1 MTIEYRIARS
11 EEYGEVADVL
21 IAAYLADGLIPSGT
35 GYERTLADVAGRAA
49 DSEVIVAVQDG
60 TIVGTVTFCPN
71 GSSSAEISSPGEGE
85 FRMLG
90 VAPAARGRG
99 IGAGLTAYCIDRS
112 KALGYHAVALSSA
125 PAMRAAHRLYE
136 GLGFVRIPERDW
148 SPNAQVDLLAYRL
161 ELSESPG

>member
-1 MTIEYRIARS
+1 MTIEYRTARS

-21 IAAYLADGLIPSGT
+21 LAAYRADGLIPSGT
-35 GYERTLADVAGRAA
+35 GYERHLADVAGRAG
-49 DSEVIVAVQDG
+49 DSEVVVAVEDG
-60 TIVGTVTFCPN
+60 TILGTVTFCPN

-90 VAPAARGRG
+90 VAPTARGRG
-99 IGAGLTAYCIDRS
+99 IGAGLTEYCIDRS
-112 KALGYHAVALSSA
+112 RALGYQAVLLSSA
-125 PAMRAAHRLYE
+125 PKMRTAHRLYE
-136 GLGFVRIPERDW
+136 RRGFVRIPDRDW